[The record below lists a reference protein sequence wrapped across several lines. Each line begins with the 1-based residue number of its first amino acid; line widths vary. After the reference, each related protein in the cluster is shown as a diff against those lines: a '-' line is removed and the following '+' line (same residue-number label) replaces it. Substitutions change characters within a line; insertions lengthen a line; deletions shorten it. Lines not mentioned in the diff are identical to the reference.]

1 MSAADSKP
9 PAPEPEKASRT
20 GKHPKYSV
28 STMFF
33 HEYTLEDILRS
44 ALSAGCDSVEFWLE
58 TPVFWVN
65 EMPKDYMSN
74 PDTAA
79 DRYLKELFGRFP
91 QLSPITVHTPVL
103 DLNPCSVNPDIARV
117 SALWARRALI
127 TAHNLGAEVLT
138 LHPGRRTA
146 KRQPGVYDYLKLCR
160 FLDSIDAA
168 RKELKA
174 KAKTSPEQSA
184 GGSAGAGVMVAIE
197 NMQPAVNAL
206 LTTPQQMKYFLDGG
220 VSGYYNNYECEE
232 KPDDIAFRYLR
243 MNDML
248 PVKGGNGNGNNGN
261 GDNSDSRD
269 CENEP
274 LCFTFDISHALAAG
288 TGEKTTED
296 AIRYVDMYFDKIVN
310 VHAGGAQ
317 SGRVHLPVSQS
328 PAAQE
333 VLKYLADCGY
343 KRHITLEIDDL
354 NLGKILTLKE
364 KKEFIAGEIGL
375 LRAIFEG

>member
-1 MSAADSKP
+1 MSAADSKIP
-9 PAPEPEKASRT
+9 VPEPDKPSRT

-44 ALSAGCDSVEFWLE
+44 ALGAGCDSVEFWLE
-58 TPVFWVN
+58 TPTFWVN
-65 EMPKDYMSN
+65 EMPRDYMSN

-103 DLNPCSVNPDIARV
+103 DLNPCSVNPDVARV
-117 SALWARRALI
+117 STLWARRALI

-146 KRQPGVYDYLKLCR
+146 KRQPGGYDYLNLCR

-168 RKELKA
+168 RKELKE
-174 KAKTSPEQSA
+174 KAPEKPA
-184 GGSAGAGVMVAIE
+184 NAGAGAGTGTGGANEGEGVMVAIE

-220 VSGYYNNYECEE
+220 VSGYCENFECEA
-232 KPDDIAFRYLR
+232 KPDDIAFRYLK
-243 MNDML
+243 MKDSL
-248 PVKGGNGNGNNGN
+248 PVKGNADTRG
-261 GDNSDSRD
+261 SKT
-269 CENEP
+269 EP
-274 LCFTFDISHALAAG
+274 LYFTFDISHALANA
-288 TGEKTTED
+288 GEKATDD
-296 AIRYVDMYFDKIVN
+296 AIKYIDMYFDKIVN
-310 VHAGGAQ
+310 VHAGGSG

-328 PAAQE
+328 PAARE

-354 NLGKILTLKE
+354 NLGKTLTLNE
-364 KKEFIAGEIGL
+364 KKEFIAGEVGL
-375 LRAIFEG
+375 LKAIFEG